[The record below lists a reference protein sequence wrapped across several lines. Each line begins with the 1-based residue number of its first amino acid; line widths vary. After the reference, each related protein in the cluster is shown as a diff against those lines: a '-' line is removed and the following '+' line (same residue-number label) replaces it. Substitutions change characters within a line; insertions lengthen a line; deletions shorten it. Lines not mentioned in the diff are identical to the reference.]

1 MTKAE
6 NVILAFSANHVVRLT
21 GLSKGQL
28 RYWDK
33 TGFFAPTYA
42 LEDRRSPYSR
52 IYSFRDVVGLRT
64 ISMLRNKHKIS
75 LQNLREVARELE
87 KYMAYPW
94 SAIVLYVVGKKVYF
108 REPDTQQT
116 RGVLS
121 KQYVVDISLEQVA
134 NDMAAAANR
143 LRERDTTQIGQI
155 ARNRYTQHNAWV
167 IAGTRIPVT
176 AIWRLHA
183 AGYSTE
189 AILKEYPTLTERDIE
204 TAIDHERKLALSA

>member
-1 MTKAE
+1 MNKAE
-6 NVILAFSANHVVRLT
+6 NVILAFSADHVVRLT

-42 LEDRRSPYSR
+42 FEDRRSPYSR

-64 ISMLRNKHKIS
+64 ISILRNRYKIS

-87 KYMAYPW
+87 KYMANPW
-94 SAIVLYVVGKKVYF
+94 SEIVLYIVGKNVHF
-108 REPDTQQT
+108 REPDTQQI

-121 KQYVVDISLEQVA
+121 RQYVADIRLEQVA
-134 NDMAAAANR
+134 NEMATEANR

-167 IAGTRIPVT
+167 IAGTRIPVK
-176 AIWRLHA
+176 AIWRFHQ
-183 AGYSTE
+183 AGYSTQ
-189 AILKEYPTLTERDIE
+189 AILKEYPSLTERDIE